1 MNGLTTETIAILTEA
16 VLTMGIG
23 IILALVV
30 SWRIALVTIACSPLI
45 FMGGVM
51 MSKLQWKKLPRGE
64 TGEVDNYRDSNALL
78 SDIVMNYRTI
88 ISFGEKNIDFL
99 MKKYESFLELP
110 LVMGRKNAHLGGFF
124 FGYS

>member
-51 MSKLQWKKLPRGE
+51 MSKL
-64 TGEVDNYRDSNALL
+64 
-78 SDIVMNYRTI
+78 
-88 ISFGEKNIDFL
+88 
-99 MKKYESFLELP
+99 
-110 LVMGRKNAHLGGFF
+110 
-124 FGYS
+124 